1 MLKPGIDPNLLAG
14 SGFPQPAGRTR
25 KVLGGLAVVA
35 LLAGILGAR
44 FLPPGLFFHIQN
56 LLDGFHRF
64 GFAGML
70 LFAAILIAIALSG
83 FVPGSLIGIL
93 AGTVYG
99 LPVGFMLAAV
109 STLLGGL
116 LAFLLARSLF
126 RPLLLGLLSRRA
138 RLQDFDAALGRDG
151 WRVVFLLRISP
162 VMPFAVTSY
171 ALGASSVT
179 VTHYM
184 IGTLGA
190 LPALFGY
197 VIAGTLARAGLAAA
211 TQGSDIVRWLILAAG
226 LAATIALTWRLGRL
240 ASAGRAPGSAA
251 LRANG
256 ERHG

>member
-1 MLKPGIDPNLLAG
+1 M
-14 SGFPQPAGRTR
+14 
-25 KVLGGLAVVA
+25 VLGGLAVAA

-44 FLPPGLFFHIQN
+44 FLPAGLFLHIQN
-56 LLDGFHRF
+56 LLTGFHRF
-64 GFAGML
+64 GAPGML

-99 LPVGFMLAAV
+99 LPVGFMLAAI
-109 STLLGGL
+109 STLLGGW

-126 RPLLLGLLSRRA
+126 RPLLLGLLASRA
-138 RLQDFDAALGRDG
+138 RLQDFDTALGRDG
-151 WRVVFLLRISP
+151 WRFVFLLRISP

-171 ALGASSVT
+171 VLGASSVT
-179 VTHYM
+179 MTNYL

-197 VIAGTLARAGLAAA
+197 VIVGTLARAGLAAA
-211 TQGSDIVRWLILAAG
+211 TQGSDIVRWLMIGAG
-226 LAATIALTWRLGRL
+226 LAATIVLTWRLGRL
-240 ASAGRAPGSAA
+240 AASAGLVPGSAA

-256 ERHG
+256 D